1 MIHIKINGKKELRN
15 MDKKFDEIVLREKE
29 RKLFI
34 SRLPMQVKEEFIKLA
49 NEEFC
54 EDYGM
59 AFKHVWDNFKLW
71 KVFFENT
78 DYKLDEILRKLDN
91 TEEKPESIT
100 MLSGRKV
107 KGGKKK

>member
-1 MIHIKINGKKELRN
+1 
-15 MDKKFDEIVLREKE
+15 
-29 RKLFI
+29 
-34 SRLPMQVKEEFIKLA
+34 MQVKEEFVEFA

-54 EDYGM
+54 DDYGM

-71 KVFFENT
+71 KVFFENV
-78 DYKLDEILRKLDN
+78 DYKLDEIIRKLDN
-91 TEEKPESIT
+91 PTEEKPETRT